1 MLSEPSA
8 PRAQLCRLTLP
19 LPPFI
24 SHTDTLSA
32 ALNATSDIAF
42 RRRPTC
48 LRLRI
53 ERKRGGTDERLP
65 SGPSPA
71 AKPWERP
78 WESVT
83 ACLRQTCCM
92 GGGEPRT
99 HRHRHPQEGRRSRMG
114 QHHAGTGRRHQRGG
128 MAKSGQPSDQSR
140 PLMFSCTWRPFAWR
154 GWWWGAQ
161 TMRWKLKFDGNKQNK
176 RPPER
181 LSNAERM
188 S

>member
-92 GGGEPRT
+92 GGGSHAPTGTVIPRKGGGHEWDNIT
-99 HRHRHPQEGRRSRMG
+99 REQEGVISV
-114 QHHAGTGRRHQRGG
+114 GG
-128 MAKSGQPSDQSR
+128 WQS
-140 PLMFSCTWRPFAWR
+140 PANLQIKV
-154 GWWWGAQ
+154 G
-161 TMRWKLKFDGNKQNK
+161 L
-176 RPPER
+176 
-181 LSNAERM
+181 
-188 S
+188 